1 MATRLVSA
9 TPTSLP
15 TGRPS
20 VSHTPEE
27 ELPQDNLIVEFNVI
41 IWVLVGVSG
50 FFFLLRSYC
59 KITRQRGLWW
69 DDHVMGLAWLTLIV
83 SSIFGSIS
91 TTMGFGHHSWNVDTQ
106 GPSFSTLLL
115 IMNHTGFWSILGTA
129 WSKTSF
135 AITLLRISEGRIRW
149 IIWAVIVSVNV
160 VLYLGALFMW
170 LQCNPPA
177 KTYTPWLDG
186 ECWKPQVIIAYNS
199 FTAAWSGLSDII
211 LAIIPWWIIARH
223 SMNVKERI
231 GLLTCMSLGV
241 FAGLTSFAKT
251 VTLPAIGN
259 DDLIRTVP
267 LNILGIAEAAV
278 TIIAASIP
286 VLRALLTKGNP
297 SKLGSS
303 GLTPTP
309 IMGSSRGWRDYE
321 VLKAESNVKLAKL
334 KPHAAPSPKAPDDG
348 RRGW

>member
-20 VSHTPEE
+20 ASHTPEE

-69 DDHVMGLAWLTLIV
+69 DDHVMGLAWVGFLPQIESPTSCVTGRKRLYRWWTTLLCLLLISTRQLTLIV

-199 FTAAWSGLSDII
+199 FTAGMLLWCLSRHFHVESLLRRYMNNADLALAWSGLSDII

-241 FAGLTSFAKT
+241 L
-251 VTLPAIGN
+251 
-259 DDLIRTVP
+259 
-267 LNILGIAEAAV
+267 
-278 TIIAASIP
+278 
-286 VLRALLTKGNP
+286 
-297 SKLGSS
+297 
-303 GLTPTP
+303 
-309 IMGSSRGWRDYE
+309 
-321 VLKAESNVKLAKL
+321 
-334 KPHAAPSPKAPDDG
+334 
-348 RRGW
+348 